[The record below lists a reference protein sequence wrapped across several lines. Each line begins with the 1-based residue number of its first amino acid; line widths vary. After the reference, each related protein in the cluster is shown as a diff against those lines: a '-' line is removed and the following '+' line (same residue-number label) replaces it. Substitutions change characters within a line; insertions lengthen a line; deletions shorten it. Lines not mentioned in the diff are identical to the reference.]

1 MKDAGGLLTFIL
13 KTKKREDI
21 IRFCESLKHF
31 MMAVSWGGH
40 ESLILPKCASIR
52 LTDFDTA
59 NPEHRSIRMYIG
71 LEDPSYLINDLDQA
85 MAVI

>member
-1 MKDAGGLLTFIL
+1 LTFIL
-13 KTKKREDI
+13 KTKEREEI

-52 LTDFDTA
+52 LADFDPA

-71 LEDPSYLINDLDQA
+71 LEDPTYLINDLDQA